1 MTCVLMTH
9 TAPRRPTKSAL
20 FDHAKSAADWM
31 RHAMTDPNL
40 LIVMAF
46 CGIGLF
52 VTLLV
57 AFLGEPS

>member
-1 MTCVLMTH
+1 MTRVLMTH

-20 FDHAKSAADWM
+20 FDNAKSAADWL
-31 RHAMTDPNL
+31 RDAMTDPNL
-40 LIVMAF
+40 LVVIAF

-52 VTLLV
+52 VALLV